1 MQQLERT
8 LDEMLVKKAPF
19 QLPEAAR
26 QGLVKV
32 LPWLTLLG
40 AVLTL
45 LGVWGVF
52 QAATLVDR
60 WAGVAN
66 ELSVSWGVGTY
77 VAPSA
82 MTPLLWVSL
91 GILLIETILF
101 FVAFPALQRHEKKG
115 WNILFWVAL
124 VNIAQGIVQTIAYA
138 NVYFNFG
145 TLLMSILSTL
155 VGLYLLFQIRAYYTG
170 EKKLSATSGSTT
182 GGTTPPVTP
191 APKQPTA
198 AAKPSESTGP
208 DKKA

>member
-1 MQQLERT
+1 MQQLEHT

-19 QLPEAAR
+19 QLPEGVR

-40 AVLTL
+40 GALTL
-45 LGVWGVF
+45 LGVWGLF

-60 WAGVAN
+60 WAGVAS
-66 ELSVSWGVGTY
+66 ELGVSWGVGTY

-91 GILLIETILF
+91 VILLAEAILF
-101 FVAFPALQRHEKKG
+101 FVAFPALQKYQKKG
-115 WNILFWVAL
+115 WNILFWVSL
-124 VNIAQGIVQTIAYA
+124 VNIAQGIVQTVAYA

-145 TLLMSILSTL
+145 TLLMSVLSTL
-155 VGLYLLFQIRAYYTG
+155 LGLYLLFQIRAYYTG
-170 EKKLSATSGSTT
+170 EKKLSAAPTPT
-182 GGTTPPVTP
+182 GGTTPPASTT
-191 APKQPTA
+191 PKQP
-198 AAKPSESTGP
+198 AAKPGESTTP